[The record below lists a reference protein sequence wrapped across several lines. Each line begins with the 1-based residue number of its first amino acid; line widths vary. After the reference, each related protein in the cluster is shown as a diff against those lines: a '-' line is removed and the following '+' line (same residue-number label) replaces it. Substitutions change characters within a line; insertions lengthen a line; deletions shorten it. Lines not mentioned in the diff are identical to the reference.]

1 MQSLS
6 QPPSSLGL
14 ARLSEAVILREAG
27 IKDSLCLLEGV
38 TTPEELE
45 LAAHLA
51 LDLVVHSP
59 SQLQGM
65 KSVRQGRDYPGGVW
79 LKVDTGMGRLG
90 FKPEQLDGAFSDFRL
105 LGLMTHLANADDVTD
120 AKTADQYQLLMQL
133 SRQYQSRYPAAAIVS
148 VANSAGILGHDLPAN
163 WIRPGTMLYGASPLN
178 ASSKNASS
186 KTEAE
191 AALAPAMTFTA
202 PIIAIRQVCA
212 GESVGYGGI
221 WTAPAD
227 TRLAVVAAGYADGY
241 PREIAP
247 DAPVLI
253 GNERRPIVGRVSMD
267 MLMVE
272 LQADDKVAVNDR
284 VVLWGRGLPVGEIAS
299 LAGTLAYTLLCGVS
313 ARVSREYVAACS

>member
-1 MQSLS
+1 
-6 QPPSSLGL
+6 
-14 ARLSEAVILREAG
+14 
-27 IKDSLCLLEGV
+27 
-38 TTPEELE
+38 
-45 LAAHLA
+45 
-51 LDLVVHSP
+51 
-59 SQLQGM
+59 
-65 KSVRQGRDYPGGVW
+65 
-79 LKVDTGMGRLG
+79 
-90 FKPEQLDGAFSDFRL
+90 
-105 LGLMTHLANADDVTD
+105 MTHLANADDVTD

-186 KTEAE
+186 KNASSKNVSSKTEAE

-202 PIIAIRQVCA
+202 PIIAIRQVRT

-227 TRLAVVAAGYADGY
+227 TRLAVAAAGYADGY

-284 VVLWGRGLPVGEIAS
+284 VVLWGKGLPVGEIAS